1 MFQDNPLL
9 AQLKQQLHSQ
19 TPRVEGVVKGTE
31 KGFGFLEVD
40 GQKSYFIPPPYMKK
54 VMHGD
59 RIIATLH
66 TEKEREIA
74 EPETLVEP
82 FLSRFVGRV
91 QKRDDRLSIVPDHPL
106 LKDAIP
112 CRPVRELTHNFQAGD
127 WAVAEMRRHPLK
139 GDRGF
144 NADLTHFITEGEDH
158 FAPWWVTLARHNL
171 EKEAPE
177 MQALSEPDAA
187 LVREDLTA
195 LEFVTIDSASTE
207 DMDDALYVTDNGDG
221 SLQLTIAIADPTAY
235 VEQGSKLDDIARVR
249 AFTNYLPGFNIPML
263 PRDLSDNL
271 CSLCPNERRQVLA
284 CRVTIAADGALGDD
298 IQFFAAEIE
307 SKAKLVYDE
316 VSDWLDG
323 IAGWQPPSDAIAQ
336 QITLLKR
343 VCDARNAWRH
353 QHALVFKDRPDY
365 RFVLGEKGD
374 VLEIV
379 TEQRR
384 SANRI
389 VEECMIA
396 ANVCA
401 AIVLRDR
408 LGFGVYNVHTG
419 FDPALVEQAVT
430 VLQANGVE
438 AEAEKLL
445 TLDGFCELRRHLDA
459 QPTQFLDSRIR
470 RFQTFAEISTT
481 PGPHFGLGLEA
492 YATWTS
498 PIRKYGDM
506 VNHRL
511 LKAIINQQP
520 AEKPQDDVTVQLA
533 ERRRLNRMA
542 ERDVGDW
549 LYARFLQD
557 KAGTDTRFNAEIIDV
572 TRGGLRVRLLDNG
585 AVAFIPAPFIH
596 AVRDEMQCS
605 QETGT
610 VQIKGEVVY
619 RQSDTLQVTIAEV
632 RMETRSVIARPQRLS
647 AGFTQQ
653 WQHRQRSQR
662 SHHQIDGGRQQR
674 TAQRDRLRSDV
685 LGEAAEDRHPEA
697 VDQRKPQRTNALREQ
712 LRNHQHGRHRTERGQ
727 PDQHRDDQQQHR
739 RMRHRAQPPKRRQG
753 HDQNR
758 DPRPADQRQTAVTI
772 APVPDQ
778 QTAAEGDEP
787 RQ

>member
-59 RIIATLH
+59 RVSATLH

-74 EPETLVEP
+74 EPETLIEP

-106 LKDAIP
+106 LKDAIQ
-112 CRPVRELTHNFQAGD
+112 CRPARGLNHNFQAGD
-127 WAVAEMRRHPLK
+127 WAVAEMCRHPLK

-144 NADLTHFITEGEDH
+144 NADLTQFITDGEDH
-158 FAPWWVTLARHNL
+158 LAPWWVTLARHNL

-177 MQALSEPDAA
+177 MIAISEPDAS
-187 LVREDLTA
+187 LPREDLTA
-195 LEFVTIDSASTE
+195 LNFVTIDSASTE
-207 DMDDALYVTDNGDG
+207 DMDDALFVQDNGDG

-235 VEQGSKLDDIARVR
+235 VEQGSPLDEIARKR

-271 CSLCPNERRQVLA
+271 CSLRPNQRRPVLA
-284 CRVTIAADGALGDD
+284 CRVTIGADGALADD
-298 IQFFAAEIE
+298 IRFFAAEIE

-316 VSDWLDG
+316 VSDWLED
-323 IAGWQPPSDAIAQ
+323 IAGWQPPSDDIAQ
-336 QITLLKR
+336 QITLLNR
-343 VCDARNAWRH
+343 VCDVRNSWRH

-365 RFVLGEKGD
+365 RFVLGEKGE

-384 SANRI
+384 TANRI

-396 ANVCA
+396 SNVCA
-401 AIVLRDR
+401 AIVLRDH
-408 LGFGVYNVHTG
+408 LGFGIYNVHTG
-419 FDPALVEQAVT
+419 FDPLLVEQAVT

-438 AEAEKLL
+438 ADAEKLL
-445 TLDGFCELRRHLDA
+445 TLEGFCELRRHLDS

-470 RFQTFAEISTT
+470 RSQTYAEISTT
-481 PGPHFGLGLEA
+481 PGPHYGLGLEA

-511 LKAIINQQP
+511 LKAIIAEQS
-520 AEKPQDDVTVQLA
+520 AEKPQDEVTVQLA

-549 LYARFLQD
+549 LYARYLKD
-557 KAGTDTRFNAEIIDV
+557 KAGTDERFNAEIIDV

-596 AVRDEMQCS
+596 AVRDEMVCS

-619 RQSDTLQVTIAEV
+619 RQGDNLQVTIAEV
-632 RMETRSVIARPQRLS
+632 RMETRSVIARP
-647 AGFTQQ
+647 
-653 WQHRQRSQR
+653 
-662 SHHQIDGGRQQR
+662 
-674 TAQRDRLRSDV
+674 
-685 LGEAAEDRHPEA
+685 AA
-697 VDQRKPQRTNALREQ
+697 
-712 LRNHQHGRHRTERGQ
+712 
-727 PDQHRDDQQQHR
+727 
-739 RMRHRAQPPKRRQG
+739 
-753 HDQNR
+753 
-758 DPRPADQRQTAVTI
+758 
-772 APVPDQ
+772 
-778 QTAAEGDEP
+778 
-787 RQ
+787 

>member
-9 AQLKQQLHSQ
+9 AQLKQQLHTQ

-40 GQKSYFIPPPYMKK
+40 GQKSYFIPPPQMKK

-66 TEKEREIA
+66 TDKDREIA

-91 QKRDDRLSIVPDHPL
+91 QRKDDRLSIVPDHPL
-106 LKDAIP
+106 LRDAIQ
-112 CRPVRELTHNFQAGD
+112 CRPVRELTHDFQNGD

-139 GDRGF
+139 GDRAF
-144 NADLTHFITEGEDH
+144 NADLTAFITNGEDH
-158 FAPWWVTLARHNL
+158 FVPWWVTLARHNL
-171 EKEAPE
+171 EREAPVMVE
-177 MQALSEPDAA
+177 SSLHDTDLQ
-187 LVREDLTA
+187 REDLTA
-195 LEFVTIDSASTE
+195 LNFVTIDSASTE
-207 DMDDALYVTDNGDG
+207 DMDDALHVADKGDG
-221 SLQLTIAIADPTAY
+221 SLLLTIAIADPTAY
-235 VEQGSKLDDIARVR
+235 VDENSELDLIARKR

-271 CSLCPNERRQVLA
+271 CSLRPNERRPVLV

-298 IQFFAAEIE
+298 IHFSAAWVE

-316 VSDWLDG
+316 VSDWLEGQGD
-323 IAGWQPPSDAIAQ
+323 WQPQNAAIAE

-343 VCDARNAWRH
+343 VCEARSNWRQ

-365 RFVLGEKGD
+365 RFLLGEKGE
-374 VLEIV
+374 VLDIIV
-379 TEQRR
+379 EHRR
-384 SANRI
+384 IANRI

-401 AIVLRDR
+401 AIALRDN
-408 LGFGVYNVHTG
+408 LGFGIYNVHTG
-419 FDPALVEQAVT
+419 FDPALVEQAAN

-438 AEAEKLL
+438 ADPQALL
-445 TLDGFCELRRHLDA
+445 TLPGFCELRRHLDA
-459 QPTQFLDSRIR
+459 LPTQFLDSRIR
-470 RFQTFAEISTT
+470 RFQTFAEISTV

-511 LKAIINQQP
+511 LKAIITGQQ
-520 AEKPQDDVTVQLA
+520 AEKPQDEITVQLA

-549 LYARFLQD
+549 LYARYLQPQ
-557 KAGTDTRFNAEIIDV
+557 AGTDTRFPAEIIDV

-596 AVRDEMQCS
+596 AVRDEMVCS

-610 VQIKGEVVY
+610 VQIKGETVY
-619 RQSDTLQVTIAEV
+619 SQSDKIEVRIAEV
-632 RMETRSVIARPQRLS
+632 RMETRNVVARP
-647 AGFTQQ
+647 
-653 WQHRQRSQR
+653 
-662 SHHQIDGGRQQR
+662 
-674 TAQRDRLRSDV
+674 V
-685 LGEAAEDRHPEA
+685 
-697 VDQRKPQRTNALREQ
+697 V
-712 LRNHQHGRHRTERGQ
+712 
-727 PDQHRDDQQQHR
+727 
-739 RMRHRAQPPKRRQG
+739 
-753 HDQNR
+753 
-758 DPRPADQRQTAVTI
+758 
-772 APVPDQ
+772 
-778 QTAAEGDEP
+778 
-787 RQ
+787 

>member
-59 RIIATLH
+59 RVSATLH
-66 TEKEREIA
+66 TEKDREIA
-74 EPETLVEP
+74 EPETLIEP

-106 LKDAIP
+106 LKDAIQ
-112 CRPVRELTHNFQAGD
+112 CRPARGLNHNFQAGD
-127 WAVAEMRRHPLK
+127 WAVAEMCRHPLK

-144 NADLTHFITEGEDH
+144 NADLTQFITDGEDH
-158 FAPWWVTLARHNL
+158 LAPWWVTLARHNL

-177 MQALSEPDAA
+177 MIAISEPDAS
-187 LVREDLTA
+187 LPREDLTA
-195 LEFVTIDSASTE
+195 LNFVTIDSASTE
-207 DMDDALYVTDNGDG
+207 DMDDALFVQDNGDG

-235 VEQGSKLDDIARVR
+235 VEQGSPLDEIARKR

-271 CSLCPNERRQVLA
+271 CSLRPNQRRPVLA
-284 CRVTIAADGALGDD
+284 CRVTIGADGALADD
-298 IQFFAAEIE
+298 IRFFAAEIE

-316 VSDWLDG
+316 VSDWLEG
-323 IAGWQPPSDAIAQ
+323 IAGWQPPSDDIAQ

-343 VCDARNAWRH
+343 VCDVRNSWRH

-365 RFVLGEKGD
+365 RFVLGEKGE

-396 ANVCA
+396 SNVCA

-408 LGFGVYNVHTG
+408 LGFGIYNVHTG
-419 FDPALVEQAVT
+419 FDPLLVEQAVT

-438 AEAEKLL
+438 ADAEKLL
-445 TLDGFCELRRHLDA
+445 TLEGFCELRRHLDS

-470 RFQTFAEISTT
+470 RSQTYAEISTT
-481 PGPHFGLGLEA
+481 PGPHYGLGLEA

-511 LKAIINQQP
+511 LKAIIAEQS
-520 AEKPQDDVTVQLA
+520 AEKPQDEVTVQLA

-549 LYARFLQD
+549 LYARYLKD
-557 KAGTDTRFNAEIIDV
+557 KAGTDERFNAEIIDV

-596 AVRDEMQCS
+596 AVRDEMVCS

-619 RQSDTLQVTIAEV
+619 RQGDNLQVTIAEV
-632 RMETRSVIARPQRLS
+632 RMETRSVIARP
-647 AGFTQQ
+647 
-653 WQHRQRSQR
+653 
-662 SHHQIDGGRQQR
+662 
-674 TAQRDRLRSDV
+674 
-685 LGEAAEDRHPEA
+685 AA
-697 VDQRKPQRTNALREQ
+697 
-712 LRNHQHGRHRTERGQ
+712 
-727 PDQHRDDQQQHR
+727 
-739 RMRHRAQPPKRRQG
+739 
-753 HDQNR
+753 
-758 DPRPADQRQTAVTI
+758 
-772 APVPDQ
+772 
-778 QTAAEGDEP
+778 
-787 RQ
+787 